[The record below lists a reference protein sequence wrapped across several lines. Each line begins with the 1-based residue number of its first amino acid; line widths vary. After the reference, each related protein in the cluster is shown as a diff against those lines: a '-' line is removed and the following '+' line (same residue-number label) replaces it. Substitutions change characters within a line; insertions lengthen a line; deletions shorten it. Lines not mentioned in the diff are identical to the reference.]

1 VKKAIFICST
11 GGHLTELLMLNK
23 MFSKYDYTII
33 TEKTKS
39 TISLNK
45 KYENKVKYLVYGT
58 KSHIL
63 PYIFKFPYNCIKS
76 FIYFIKLKPDF
87 IITTG
92 AHTAVPMCYIAKMFG
107 KKVIYIETFA
117 NITTKTLSGR
127 LVYPISDLFIV
138 QWETMLKLYP
148 KAKYYGGIF

>member
-1 VKKAIFICST
+1 MKKAIFICST

-23 MFSKYDYTII
+23 MFDKYDYTII

-39 TISLNK
+39 TMSLNK
-45 KYENKVKYLVYGT
+45 KYEDRVKYLVYGT
-58 KSHIL
+58 KSHIF
-63 PYIFKFPYNCIKS
+63 PYLFKFPYNCIKS
-76 FIYFIKLKPDF
+76 FIYFIKLKPDL

-117 NITTKTLSGR
+117 NITTKTLTGR